1 MEQVEVIKKKKKHS
15 QKSIHSHLL
24 ETSGCTCLPGPPPIC
39 WAAWN
44 GTPPWCRSLL
54 RPSCPPLWMDG
65 ALRPTVQQSA
75 GCRGEEQAAP
85 LTRSFQLTQES
96 SHLSL
101 TVTQHLNF
109 RWGWI
114 RPDQLCLQ
122 NPIKKKILSLNR
134 FAIDLLNINLH
145 YLFIYLFFQKQMIL
159 MKTQLVYWRILADIT
174 SAATHNKNKRWGR
187 TWGEGQSQGSTLILR
202 INKMLLWSG
211 RD

>member
-1 MEQVEVIKKKKKHS
+1 MRSGTSGGKKKKKKKHS

-44 GTPPWCRSLL
+44 GTPPWCRSPL

-96 SHLSL
+96 SHLNL
-101 TVTQHLNF
+101 TVTQHINF

-145 YLFIYLFFQKQMIL
+145 YLFIYLFFSTTNDFDENTVSL
-159 MKTQLVYWRILADIT
+159 L
-174 SAATHNKNKRWGR
+174 KNTRGHHVSCNTKIKIKDEVEL
-187 TWGEGQSQGSTLILR
+187 EGKDSHKG
-202 INKMLLWSG
+202 LLWSSE
-211 RD
+211 